1 MLGDSD
7 DDDDDVVLG
16 DISKEDNLVKED
28 EENEDLDELG
38 DQIDAACPGG
48 EGEGK
53 KSSSPNKKGKKKTA
67 EADRSR
73 SSSIEIISDTTS
85 KDRSGSAKDRSGS
98 AKRKKPSN
106 DLKSGRQLREETQ
119 KLWTG
124 TGIQVDDPVA
134 KYFSKAARDK
144 GGFKVVVKNFA
155 KDLTKSEFY
164 SIFVRRGEVVY
175 CEMKVDIGYVAFKT
189 RVAAANAVK
198 TLNGS
203 KTDAEEGKTLS
214 VREIGSPPTRRSSP
228 DRRPYDAR
236 N

>member
-48 EGEGK
+48 EGESK

-124 TGIQVDDPVA
+124 TGIQVIKKFP
-134 KYFSKAARDK
+134 
-144 GGFKVVVKNFA
+144 NFCHVRNPRWQ
-155 KDLTKSEFY
+155 
-164 SIFVRRGEVVY
+164 SIFSNKY
-175 CEMKVDIGYVAFKT
+175 CFP
-189 RVAAANAVK
+189 N
-198 TLNGS
+198 L
-203 KTDAEEGKTLS
+203 L
-214 VREIGSPPTRRSSP
+214 
-228 DRRPYDAR
+228 
-236 N
+236 